1 MPSELDLRLEK
12 ATAELTSADGP
23 MPLTTFRQ
31 HGVDLP
37 MIAAAPPALT
47 HYFAYFSAQHGETT
61 FLVDGEE
68 RLSYAQTYAAARK
81 VAGALIEGYAVR
93 RGDRIG
99 IAMRNAPSWVVLYM
113 AILMA
118 GGCATLLNGWWQGA
132 ELAAGIDDV
141 EASIVFV
148 DAPRAKRLEEAGYKG
163 NARIV
168 TLDIAQLIDQAMA
181 PLLASG
187 GGADTPLPEIAGD
200 DLATI
205 LFTSGSTGQSKG
217 AFSTHRA
224 VIQGTFNYIVQ
235 ALVMLRLATEDG
247 TIGPDR
253 PPHASL
259 LTVPLFHVTGEVP
272 IMLVSFA
279 IGRKIV
285 MMPKW
290 NAVTAMELIQREK
303 ITNFTG
309 VPLMSFELLTHPDR
323 HKYDLSSL
331 QGLAGGGAP
340 RPVDHVRRLVEEFP
354 TAPPALGYGLTETN
368 AIGAGIFSTNYLE
381 KPNSTG
387 APSKPLVDLAIL
399 DDAGKSVPQGERG
412 EVSIRSVALFSGY
425 WNRPDATA
433 DCMTSDGYFRTG
445 DIGYLDA
452 DNYLFIV
459 DRKKDII
466 IRGGENISCQEVEAE
481 IYKHP
486 AVAEAC
492 VFGLPDERLGEVV
505 GAVVYCHPGQSVTS
519 DALSDFLKSQLAAFK
534 LPQQIWIADDPL
546 PRLGT
551 EKIDKVA
558 LRKAYREIWAATP
571 KA

>member
-187 GGADTPLPEIAGD
+187 GGADTPLPEITGD

-558 LRKAYREIWAATP
+558 LRKAYREIWAAIP

>member
-1 MPSELDLRLEK
+1 MTCRPCRDLR
-12 ATAELTSADGP
+12 
-23 MPLTTFRQ
+23 
-31 HGVDLP
+31 V
-37 MIAAAPPALT
+37 
-47 HYFAYFSAQHGETT
+47 
-61 FLVDGEE
+61 
-68 RLSYAQTYAAARK
+68 
-81 VAGALIEGYAVR
+81 AVR
-93 RGDRIG
+93 H
-99 IAMRNAPSWVVLYM
+99 APSIM
-113 AILMA
+113 FA
-118 GGCATLLNGWWQGA
+118 GWSKN
-132 ELAAGIDDV
+132 
-141 EASIVFV
+141 S
-148 DAPRAKRLEEAGYKG
+148 RRL
-163 NARIV
+163 RRHW
-168 TLDIAQLIDQAMA
+168 AMA
-181 PLLASG
+181 SPK
-187 GGADTPLPEIAGD
+187 P
-200 DLATI
+200 
-205 LFTSGSTGQSKG
+205 
-217 AFSTHRA
+217 
-224 VIQGTFNYIVQ
+224 
-235 ALVMLRLATEDG
+235 MRLA
-247 TIGPDR
+247 P
-253 PPHASL
+253 
-259 LTVPLFHVTGEVP
+259 
-272 IMLVSFA
+272 
-279 IGRKIV
+279 
-285 MMPKW
+285 
-290 NAVTAMELIQREK
+290 
-303 ITNFTG
+303 
-309 VPLMSFELLTHPDR
+309 
-323 HKYDLSSL
+323 
-331 QGLAGGGAP
+331 
-340 RPVDHVRRLVEEFP
+340 
-354 TAPPALGYGLTETN
+354 
-368 AIGAGIFSTNYLE
+368 GIFSTNYLE

-505 GAVVYCHPGQSVTS
+505 GAVVFCHPGQSVTS

-534 LPQQIWIADDPL
+534 LPQQIWIADHPL